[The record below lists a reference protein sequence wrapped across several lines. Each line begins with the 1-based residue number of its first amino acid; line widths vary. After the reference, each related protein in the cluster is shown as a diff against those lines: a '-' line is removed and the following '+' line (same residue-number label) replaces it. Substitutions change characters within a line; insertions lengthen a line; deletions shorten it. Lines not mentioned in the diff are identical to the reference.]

1 MIILSDCSG
10 SSAQFKF
17 GLVLSVSTPFN
28 YICSGLLNTAVVNFW
43 EGHR

>member
-10 SSAQFKF
+10 SSTRFNF
-17 GLVLSVSTPFN
+17 GLALSVSTPFH
-28 YICSGLLNTAVVNFW
+28 YICSGLVNTAVINFW